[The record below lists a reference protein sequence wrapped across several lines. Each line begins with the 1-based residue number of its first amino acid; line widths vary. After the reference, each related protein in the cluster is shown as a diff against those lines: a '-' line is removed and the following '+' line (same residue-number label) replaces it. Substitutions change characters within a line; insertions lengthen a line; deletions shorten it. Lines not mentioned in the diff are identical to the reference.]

1 MDRRLRAAD
10 LDVPDLLLLKLV
22 YGLLQLPGG
31 PCGIHGGSLELA
43 FSLMGEQM
51 NIQHFAKHIRPTR
64 QVMAKAF
71 EKSTGVLQCSVNIES
86 QHYPFVLVDLT
97 N

>member
-1 MDRRLRAAD
+1 MDIHYTSFTEIVDLNLRRTESSD
-10 LDVPDLLLLKLV
+10 LDVPDLLLFKLV

-31 PCGIHGGSLELA
+31 PCGIHGGSLELT

-51 NIQHFAKHIRPTR
+51 NIQHTTKHMRPTQ

-71 EKSTGVLQCSVNIES
+71 EKSVIM
-86 QHYPFVLVDLT
+86 
-97 N
+97 

>member
-1 MDRRLRAAD
+1 MAD

-31 PCGIHGGSLELA
+31 AGSIHGGSLELT

-51 NIQHFAKHIRPTR
+51 SI
-64 QVMAKAF
+64 
-71 EKSTGVLQCSVNIES
+71 
-86 QHYPFVLVDLT
+86 
-97 N
+97 